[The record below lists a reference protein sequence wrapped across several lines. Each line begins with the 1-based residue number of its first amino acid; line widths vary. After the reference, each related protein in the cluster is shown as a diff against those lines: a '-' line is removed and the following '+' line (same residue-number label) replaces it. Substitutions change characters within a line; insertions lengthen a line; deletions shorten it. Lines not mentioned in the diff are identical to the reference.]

1 VNTDLRHAT
10 GALPTSHRPVVMG
23 VLNVTPDS
31 FSDGGRALD
40 ADGSP
45 DRAIALGLAMV
56 ADGADCIDVG
66 GESTRP
72 GASPVTVDDECARVV
87 PVVAGLVARGV
98 VVSID
103 TRHAVVA
110 RAALDAGA
118 SLVNDV
124 GALAPD
130 DGMLAAVV
138 GAGAGYVAMHL
149 RGEPRT
155 MQDDPRFE
163 DVVAEVEAEL
173 RDTIAAARAA
183 GIAPT
188 RSPSTPASGSAR
200 RSSTTWRCSRR
211 SRASPRSAHRCS
223 SGRPAS
229 RSSDGSPASRARGP
243 SGRFTRECRARGARR
258 RSHPA
263 GPRRR
268 RDRRGARRPAGDRCG
283 QERPEG
289 QGMMMDRIELHGIEA
304 FGHHGVLPHEQE
316 FGQTFTVD
324 VALELDLAP
333 AGASDHLADTVDY
346 GALSADLAAV
356 VRDERYDLI
365 ERLATRLAEV
375 CLDRPKVDAVTVTVH
390 KPHAPV
396 PVPLADVVV
405 TVRRTR

>member
-183 GIAPT
+183 GIASDALAIDPGIGFGKT
-188 RSPSTPASGSAR
+188 LEHNLALLAAIPRLAAMGPPVLVGTSRKSFLGRLTGVETPADRLAGSLASAVLAAR
-200 RSSTTWRCSRR
+200 
-211 SRASPRSAHRCS
+211 
-223 SGRPAS
+223 
-229 RSSDGSPASRARGP
+229 D
-243 SGRFTRECRARGARR
+243 GARILR
-258 RSHPA
+258 VH
-263 GPRRR
+263 
-268 RDRRGARRPAGDRCG
+268 
-283 QERPEG
+283 
-289 QGMMMDRIELHGIEA
+289 
-304 FGHHGVLPHEQE
+304 
-316 FGQTFTVD
+316 D
-324 VALELDLAP
+324 VAATVEALAVQQAID
-333 AGASDHLADTVDY
+333 AGRSDPR
-346 GALSADLAAV
+346 G
-356 VRDERYDLI
+356 RG
-365 ERLATRLAEV
+365 
-375 CLDRPKVDAVTVTVH
+375 
-390 KPHAPV
+390 
-396 PVPLADVVV
+396 
-405 TVRRTR
+405 

>member
-173 RDTIAAARAA
+173 RDTIDAARAA
-183 GIAPT
+183 GIASDALAIDPGIGFGKT
-188 RSPSTPASGSAR
+188 LEHNLALLAAIPRLAAMGPPVLVGTSRKSFLGRLTGVETPADRLAGSLASAVLAAR
-200 RSSTTWRCSRR
+200 
-211 SRASPRSAHRCS
+211 
-223 SGRPAS
+223 
-229 RSSDGSPASRARGP
+229 D
-243 SGRFTRECRARGARR
+243 GARILR
-258 RSHPA
+258 VH
-263 GPRRR
+263 
-268 RDRRGARRPAGDRCG
+268 
-283 QERPEG
+283 
-289 QGMMMDRIELHGIEA
+289 
-304 FGHHGVLPHEQE
+304 
-316 FGQTFTVD
+316 D
-324 VALELDLAP
+324 VAATVEALAVQQAID
-333 AGASDHLADTVDY
+333 AGRSDPR
-346 GALSADLAAV
+346 G
-356 VRDERYDLI
+356 RG
-365 ERLATRLAEV
+365 
-375 CLDRPKVDAVTVTVH
+375 
-390 KPHAPV
+390 
-396 PVPLADVVV
+396 
-405 TVRRTR
+405 